1 MENRDI
7 SMQLEEMREQ
17 IAMLKGKLENQKIVN
32 EKQLRNSMTNK
43 MSKIDR
49 TMLGTV
55 IAGLIAL
62 IYCTWFFTSL
72 MHLSAAFTFATAAL
86 ISACLVITLYKHH
99 SFRRIDISRGNII
112 DVVERLTKINKHYN
126 NWWKIALPILLVW
139 YGWFAYE
146 LLTLYNYNSHVI
158 GICVGCFVGGVIGL
172 YAGFKINSKIVKET
186 DEILCQIHELQ
197 QMQ

>member
-1 MENRDI
+1 
-7 SMQLEEMREQ
+7 MQLEEMREQ

-49 TMLGTV
+49 TMFGTV

-86 ISACLVITLYKHH
+86 IIFLSYPKDLPL
-99 SFRRIDISRGNII
+99 SFRQ
-112 DVVERLTKINKHYN
+112 H
-126 NWWKIALPILLVW
+126 P
-139 YGWFAYE
+139 AYSS
-146 LLTLYNYNSHVI
+146 YR
-158 GICVGCFVGGVIGL
+158 
-172 YAGFKINSKIVKET
+172 
-186 DEILCQIHELQ
+186 HELH
-197 QMQ
+197 